1 MTIWYFLK
9 GISEDTI
16 PVKLKGKP
24 ESQFG
29 LSLSSI
35 GDLNRDGYPGMTL
48 IIILLLF
55 LKICMHWLHRI

>member
-1 MTIWYFLK
+1 MTILYFLK

-35 GDLNRDGYPGMTL
+35 GDLNRDGYPGMIL
-48 IIILLLF
+48 IIIFIVVFKIFYVLF
-55 LKICMHWLHRI
+55 